1 MTLAIST
8 RPSKRPSTKA
18 SARRAASAASKAKCT
33 LILSSDSS
41 QRLTV
46 HAAML
51 GLDRSELVDQL
62 IQTHLRRFVVSDRQ
76 REEARE
82 GPADLAAHATQT
94 GSEN

>member
-1 MTLAIST
+1 MSAL
-8 RPSKRPSTKA
+8 A
-18 SARRAASAASKAKCT
+18 SARPSRRPTVKASSRKAVNKAKCT
-33 LILSSDSS
+33 LILSGDSS

-62 IQTHLRRFVVSDRQ
+62 IQTHLRRFVIQDRG
-76 REEARE
+76 RETPE
-82 GPADLAAHATQT
+82 DLDGHGTET